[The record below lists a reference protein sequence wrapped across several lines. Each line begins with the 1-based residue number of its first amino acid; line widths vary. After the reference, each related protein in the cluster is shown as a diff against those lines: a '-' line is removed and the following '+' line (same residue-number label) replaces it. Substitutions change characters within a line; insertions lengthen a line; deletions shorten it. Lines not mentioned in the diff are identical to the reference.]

1 MDRRGFCLNACQLA
15 ALVGLGSVVDG
26 CGGSPTSPSGS
37 VPALPTIAAAFASGT
52 VMVNVAADS
61 PLAAV
66 GGAALVESGAGK
78 FLVVRAA
85 QDAFNAM
92 TAICT
97 HEQCTITGFAN
108 QTFTCPCH
116 GSKFSTTGAVV
127 NGPASRPLS
136 RFSTAFTAAT
146 LTIAV

>member
-15 ALVGLGSVVDG
+15 SLVALESLLDG
-26 CGGSPTSPSGS
+26 CGGSPTSPSS
-37 VPALPTIAAAFASGT
+37 SAPALPTVSAAFAGGIVT
-52 VMVNVAADS
+52 VNVAAGS

-66 GGAALVESGAGK
+66 GGAALVESGAGN
-78 FLVVRAA
+78 FLVVRVA

-97 HEQCTITGFAN
+97 HEQCTVTGFGN
-108 QTFTCPCH
+108 QIFTCPCH
-116 GSKFSTTGAVV
+116 GSQYSTTGAVV
-127 NGPASRPLS
+127 KGPASRPLQ
-136 RFSTAFTAAT
+136 RFTTAFTVNA